1 METNEAS
8 LSYLVLLPWMLCIF
22 QYNGPETQTLKN
34 FQKRVAQMKKINNN
48 KHHYCW

>member
-22 QYNGPETQTLKN
+22 QYNGPKTQNLKN

-48 KHHYCW
+48 KHHYC